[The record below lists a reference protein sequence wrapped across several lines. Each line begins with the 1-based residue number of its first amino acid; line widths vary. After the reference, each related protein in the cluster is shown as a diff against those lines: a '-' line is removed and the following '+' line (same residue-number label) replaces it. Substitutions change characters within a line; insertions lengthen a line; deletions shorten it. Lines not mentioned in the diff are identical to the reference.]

1 MSEVALGFGRD
12 SISFEFDD
20 SRFSVL
26 SDNPLSAKPLTDVE
40 IGDALDAPVGSLTL
54 DEICSAG
61 DTALIVVSDA
71 TRATASA
78 QVVNIL
84 VRRLIQYGLSPSN
97 IAIIFATGIHRPVTQ
112 QEKTE
117 LLTPFI
123 VQRVRIIDHDAYDST
138 QMLFLGMTELGTPV
152 ELNRALKDY
161 SLVIT
166 TGAVGF
172 HYFAGFTG
180 GRKSICPGLAS
191 ARTIEATHMLAMD
204 FESGERRKGV
214 DTARLSGNL
223 VHEECE
229 RIAAMVAPV
238 FSITTEVD
246 DRGRAVKLYSG
257 DWQAAHTSACGEYL
271 STHSVVIDERRDLV
285 IISCGGFPYDIN
297 LIQAH
302 KALDMA
308 AKACRD
314 GGTIVLLADCS
325 DGLGRPDFLK
335 WFAEPDSRSLAIR
348 LRESYEVN
356 GQTAW
361 ALLAKA
367 ERYRVHLV
375 SRLAEDDVRLMRMI
389 PARSL
394 EEVVSSLPDVA
405 GHIMPR
411 GAAILPRVKHPSSAH
426 SV

>member
-1 MSEVALGFGRD
+1 MSEVQLGFGRR
-12 SISFEFDD
+12 SISFTFED
-20 SRFSVL
+20 SLYKVL
-26 SDNPLSAKPLTDVE
+26 ANSPLVPKPLSDVE
-40 IGDALDAPVGSLTL
+40 IGEALDAPVGSPPL
-54 DEICSAG
+54 DEICSH
-61 DTALIVVSDA
+61 DDSVLIVVSDA

-78 QVVNIL
+78 QVVNLL
-84 VRRLIQYGLSPSN
+84 VRRLLQYGISPTN
-97 IAIIFATGIHRPVTQ
+97 IAIIFATGIHRPVTD
-112 QEKTE
+112 QEKLD

-123 VQRVRIIDHDAYDST
+123 AQRIRLLTHDAYDSGQMVSLGTT
-138 QMLFLGMTELGTPV
+138 QRGTPV

-191 ARTIEATHMLAMD
+191 ARTIEATHMLAFD
-204 FESGERRKGV
+204 FGTGGRQKGV
-214 DTARLSGNL
+214 DTARLAGNL

-229 RIAAMVAPV
+229 RIAAIIGPA
-238 FSITTEVD
+238 FSVTTEVD
-246 DRGRAVKLYSG
+246 DLGHAVKLSCG
-257 DWQAAHTSACGEYL
+257 HWQGSHEAACREYVI
-271 STHSVVIDERRDLV
+271 THSNTIDQQREVVIV
-285 IISCGGFPYDIN
+285 SCGGFPYDIN

-314 GGTIVLLADCS
+314 DGTIVLLAECS
-325 DGLGRPDFLK
+325 DGLGRADFLK
-335 WFAEPDSRSLAIR
+335 WFSQTDSRSLASR

-361 ALLAKA
+361 ALLSKA

-375 SRLAEDDVRLMRMI
+375 SRLAEGDVRLMRMI
-389 PARSL
+389 PAASL
-394 EEVVSSLPDVA
+394 KDALSAVPNKE
-405 GHIMPR
+405 GYIMPR
-411 GAAILPRVKHPSSAH
+411 GAAVLPRVEKPD
-426 SV
+426 